1 MKKALSFW
9 IFAVLAVSL
18 LAGCSILQS
27 ANSLKSCKFAMK
39 NVTDV
44 SVAGINLSNKASFK
58 DVSAADVIKLG
69 AAYLTKSF
77 PLTMN
82 VNVNVT
88 NPNPTTARL
97 AGLEYILWIDDV
109 KMTAGSMTQSLTV
122 AQNETAVMPLSFSL
136 DLLEILKGESK
147 DKILSFGCG
156 LATGN
161 PDVSRVKV
169 SFKPSFNVGGSIIKW
184 PTYITIG
191 GNKLMPSAN

>member
-1 MKKALSFW
+1 MKKVLLCL
-9 IFAVLAVSL
+9 FAVLTL
-18 LAGCSILQS
+18 LAGCDVLKST
-27 ANSLKSCKFAMK
+27 NSLKSCKFAMK

-44 SVAGINLSNKASFK
+44 SVAGINLTNKSKFSDISTT
-58 DVSAADVIKLG
+58 DVLKLG

-77 PLTMN
+77 PLTFN

-88 NPNPTTARL
+88 NPNPTTAKL
-97 AGLEYILWIDDV
+97 AGLDYIVWIDDV
-109 KMTAGSMTQSLTV
+109 KMTSGSMNQSLTV
-122 AQNETAVMPLSFSL
+122 AQNETAVMPLNFSI
-136 DLLEILKGESK
+136 DLLEILKGQSK

-169 SFKPSFNVGGSIIKW
+169 SFKPAFNIGGSIIKS

-191 GNKLMPSAN
+191 GNKLMPSSN